1 MDPTIVAFLA
11 VFMRWVHI
19 TSVVILIGSAYYVH
33 RTGSAFAVGFRST
46 VYVGVAAV
54 FLSGLYNFLTKP
66 SYPPHYHLWFGIK
79 FLLAMHVLA
88 ALVLA
93 ARREVPSE
101 KLQRSLRIL
110 LLSATGVIV
119 ISNYLRWISL
129 SPVVK
134 LP

>member
-1 MDPTIVAFLA
+1 MPVIA
-11 VFMRWVHI
+11 VLMRWVHI
-19 TSVVILIGSAYYVH
+19 ISVVILIGSAYYVH
-33 RTGSAFAVGFRST
+33 RIGAAFAPAFRTT
-46 VYVGVAAV
+46 VYTGVAAV
-54 FLSGLYNFLTKP
+54 FISGLYNFLTKA
-66 SYPPHYHLWFGIK
+66 SYPPHYQMWFGVK
-79 FLLAMHVLA
+79 LLLALHVLS

-93 ARREVPSE
+93 VRREVPTP

-110 LLSATGVIV
+110 LISATAVIA

>member
-1 MDPTIVAFLA
+1 MDPTLQTVLA
-11 VFMRWVHI
+11 VLMRWTHI

-33 RTGSAFAVGFRST
+33 RTGSAFAPGFRTT
-46 VYVGVAAV
+46 VYAGVAAV
-54 FLSGLYNFLTKP
+54 FLSGLYNFLTKA
-66 SYPPHYHLWFGIK
+66 SYPPHYHMWFGIK
-79 FLLAMHVLA
+79 FLLALHVLS

-93 ARREVPSE
+93 ARRAVPSE

-110 LLSATGVIV
+110 LISATAIIV